1 MKYGDYLAHFNPNH
15 DPRNG
20 QFTSN
25 DQTDDSRSKIDVKKA
40 MLIGGVAISSA
51 LLIYGGIYVAGSK
64 MSYPKPPISSMVFGS
79 KIDLDKL
86 SDNDVIVPKNK
97 KITRLSTKSIEDYVH
112 EGKQACNHVYAAIGK
127 KDAALYKT
135 ALPKM
140 SRPGI
145 PRNSEYYVHDFSLKK
160 EIKVMSR
167 KKAAEAFIELFGI
180 DDAGRYG
187 QFTTNLI
194 TRTNPDVQRY
204 VEYIK
209 SKGYDAIIDEN
220 DVGWAK
226 NPILL
231 LDPKSVIEST
241 KIHKLGKHEKAISA
255 WIANFF

>member
-1 MKYGDYLAHFNPNH
+1 MRYDEYLAHFNPNH
-15 DPRNG
+15 DPNNG
-20 QFTSN
+20 QFTSGSN
-25 DQTDDSRSKIDVKKA
+25 SSIGNNHHKINTKKA
-40 MLIGGVAISSA
+40 IIIGSAAIASA

-79 KIDLDKL
+79 KIDFNKL
-86 SDNDVIVPKNK
+86 SDNDIIVPKNK
-97 KITRLSTKSIEDYVH
+97 KITRLSTKSLEDYAQ
-112 EGKQACNHVYAAIGK
+112 EGKHIYATIGK

-145 PRNSEYYVHDFSLKK
+145 PRNSEYFVHDFTLKK
-160 EIKVMSR
+160 PVRVMSR
-167 KKAAEAFIELFGI
+167 KKAAEAFVELFGI
-180 DDAGRYG
+180 DDGGRYG

-194 TRTNPDVQRY
+194 TRSNPDVKKY

-220 DVGWAK
+220 DIGWAK

-231 LDPKSVIEST
+231 LDPTSVVEST
-241 KIHKLGKHEKAISA
+241 KIHKLSNHEKAISA
-255 WIANFF
+255 WIANYF